1 MSRPRRSAV
10 RFGVDRIVA
19 HYDAAKEV
27 AKGAAKARNGSENK
41 TGTFDFNEAGA
52 SVDYDEVIRSGAP
65 NGQRSELFQA
75 CVWHLAAKGR
85 SVEEIVDELARHPRG
100 IGEKYVGRL
109 RAEVER
115 SFAKWRANRQP
126 KPAADVEEPEEE
138 TVWDAVDKRGR
149 PRPTCANARRAIR
162 ALGTRCRYDVFHDQY
177 LVEGPLLK
185 SGGSIDQK
193 VLVVRSKIH
202 KAFRFDSGTGN
213 TFDAI
218 MQLCLDNKF
227 DPILDY
233 LDALTWDG
241 TPRLDRW
248 LVTYAGAEDTELNRE
263 FGLIALVAA
272 VRRARQPGIKFDP
285 IIVLEGSMGTNKSKA
300 IETLAGVENFRVA
313 SAKISPAVASSSPRR
328 TTINT

>member
-1 MSRPRRSAV
+1 
-10 RFGVDRIVA
+10 
-19 HYDAAKEV
+19 
-27 AKGAAKARNGSENK
+27 
-41 TGTFDFNEAGA
+41 
-52 SVDYDEVIRSGAP
+52 
-65 NGQRSELFQA
+65 
-75 CVWHLAAKGR
+75 
-85 SVEEIVDELARHPRG
+85 
-100 IGEKYVGRL
+100 
-109 RAEVER
+109 
-115 SFAKWRANRQP
+115 
-126 KPAADVEEPEEE
+126 
-138 TVWDAVDKRGR
+138 
-149 PRPTCANARRAIR
+149 
-162 ALGTRCRYDVFHDQY
+162 VFHDQY

-185 SGGSIDQK
+185 SNGSIDQK

-202 KAFRFDSGTGN
+202 KAFRFDPGTGN

-263 FGLIALVAA
+263 FGRIALVAA
-272 VRRARQPGIKFDP
+272 ARRARQPGIKFDP

>member
-1 MSRPRRSAV
+1 MLKKRSLAELD
-10 RFGVDRIVA
+10 GQSKLKLLA
-19 HYDAAKEV
+19 EAKE
-27 AKGAAKARNGSENK
+27 GEG
-41 TGTFDFNEAGA
+41 G
-52 SVDYDEVIRSGAP
+52 DEGLSGLHYFQHSKSP
-65 NGQRSELFQA
+65 NGIATSFENAL
-75 CVWHLAAKGR
+75 VSIKM
-85 SVEEIVDELARHPRG
+85 
-100 IGEKYVGRL
+100 L
-109 RAEVER
+109 RIE
-115 SFAKWRANRQP
+115 
-126 KPAADVEEPEEE
+126 
-138 TVWDAVDKRGR
+138 
-149 PRPTCANARRAIR
+149 
-162 ALGTRCRYDVFHDQY
+162 CRYDVFHDQY

-202 KAFRFDSGTGN
+202 KAFRFDPGTGN

-263 FGLIALVAA
+263 FGRIALVAA